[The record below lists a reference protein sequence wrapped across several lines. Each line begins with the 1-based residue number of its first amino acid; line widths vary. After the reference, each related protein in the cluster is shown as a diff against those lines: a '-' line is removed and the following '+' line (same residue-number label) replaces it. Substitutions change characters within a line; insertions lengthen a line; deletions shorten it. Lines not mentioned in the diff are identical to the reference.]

1 MDDTIF
7 ATRTDR
13 DTIIPRFFMNPI
25 RNNFESEKQGREV
38 WTEMPYVEMFIP
50 GDKNATPV
58 VKVKDEH
65 KERWPRQWDAFLKS
79 TEPPEDGTPL
89 SEWAAV
95 GRAQVIEMSS
105 HHVRTVEQLAGLS
118 DTQLGKVVPI
128 GGHALRER
136 ARAWLAQADQAA
148 PLAEANQRI
157 ATLEAQI
164 QALVAAQSMTRPVEK
179 DEDE

>member
-7 ATRTDR
+7 ATKGER

-38 WTEMPYVEMFIP
+38 WIEVPYVEMFIP

-58 VKVKDEH
+58 VKVKEEH
-65 KERWPRQWDAFLKS
+65 QERWPRQWEAFLKS
-79 TEPPEDGTPL
+79 AEPPEDGTPL

-95 GRAQVIEMSS
+95 GRAQVMELSS

-118 DTQLGKVVPI
+118 DTQLGRVVPM
-128 GGHALRER
+128 GGHALREK
-136 ARAWLAQADQAA
+136 AKAWLAQADQAA
-148 PLAEANQRI
+148 PLAEAMQQIEILKQQI
-157 ATLEAQI
+157 A
-164 QALVAAQSMTRPVEK
+164 ALTAPKPTVEPD
-179 DEDE
+179 DE